1 MSIEELKQLFANP
14 LDYVSGNVLDADKC
28 RQLAEDLMKRFWIKK
43 GDRHYWIKDI
53 EFYIYCDSHRD
64 IITYPRNCEAGS
76 WFLHDSGVD
85 ITFQSKTDYAKH
97 PHSKRWKPR
106 LTKNSVF
113 GGILIREIE
122 RVEKLE
128 LPDGAVESFK
138 GPWLSRNELFYSI
151 DAFQTDPLFPHL
163 EPSAYE
169 KPGEVKVLE
178 KREGFP
184 DNAAKKISTIKYN
197 YSIVDIPDEEL
208 IAAYDEYRLKPY
220 HFSI

>member
-1 MSIEELKQLFANP
+1 MKTEDLRAELENP
-14 LDYVSGNVLDADKC
+14 LRFVSGKVLDADKC
-28 RQLAEDLMKRFWIKK
+28 RQLAKDLMKRFWIKK
-43 GDRHYWIKDI
+43 GEMHYWIKDI

-64 IITYPRNCEAGS
+64 IITYPRNCEAGC

-85 ITFQSKTDYAKH
+85 IAFRSRTDYAKH
-97 PHSKRWKPR
+97 PRSKRWKPR

-138 GPWLSRNELFYSI
+138 GPWLSRNELFYSM
-151 DAFQTDPLFPHL
+151 DAFQPDPLFPQL
-163 EPSAYE
+163 EPSAYK
-169 KPGEVKVLE
+169 KPGEVIVLE

-184 DNAAKKISTIKYN
+184 DNAEKKISTIKYN

>member
-1 MSIEELKQLFANP
+1 MTSEDLKKLLANP
-14 LDYVSGNVLDADKC
+14 PHYVNGNVLDADKC

-43 GDRHYWIKDI
+43 GEMHYWIKDI

-64 IITYPRNCEAGS
+64 IITYPRNCEAGC

-85 ITFQSKTDYAKH
+85 IAFRSRTDYAKH
-97 PHSKRWKPR
+97 PRSKRWKPR

-138 GPWLSRNELFYSI
+138 GPWLSRNELFYSM
-151 DAFQTDPLFPHL
+151 DAFQPERVSTTSSIFTL
-163 EPSAYE
+163 PSNLCSTRINR
-169 KPGEVKVLE
+169 PSC
-178 KREGFP
+178 
-184 DNAAKKISTIKYN
+184 AKSSYTRN
-197 YSIVDIPDEEL
+197 SFLSP
-208 IAAYDEYRLKPY
+208 
-220 HFSI
+220 FS

>member
-1 MSIEELKQLFANP
+1 M
-14 LDYVSGNVLDADKC
+14 
-28 RQLAEDLMKRFWIKK
+28 
-43 GDRHYWIKDI
+43 
-53 EFYIYCDSHRD
+53 
-64 IITYPRNCEAGS
+64 
-76 WFLHDSGVD
+76 
-85 ITFQSKTDYAKH
+85 
-97 PHSKRWKPR
+97 
-106 LTKNSVF
+106 F

-138 GPWLSRNELFYSI
+138 GPWLSRNELFYSM
-151 DAFQTDPLFPHL
+151 DAFQPDPLFPQL
-163 EPSAYE
+163 EPSAYK

-184 DNAAKKISTIKYN
+184 DNAEKKISTIKYN